1 LAGELIFTGELCHP
15 YLPEPGLVDVV
26 NLAILLER
34 PLLLKGAPGS
44 GKSSLAA
51 AIAAEFSHRYDT
63 DWPYEVW
70 RVRSTSRARDGLYT
84 YDSVARLRDA
94 QLVANRRA
102 AKGRHINISPERY
115 VRYGPLG
122 QAIINSRRAVILID
136 EIDRADI
143 DFPNDLLVELD
154 ELKFQITETGQ
165 TITAQAKP
173 LIIITSNDEKG
184 LPAAFLRR
192 CLFYYLDF
200 PQSDRLFEIV
210 NTRFPEVQ
218 AETTESY
225 VSGKTHEITM

>member
-1 LAGELIFTGELCHP
+1 MAPELIFTGEFCRP
-15 YLPEPGLVDVV
+15 YLPEPGLVEVV
-26 NLAILLER
+26 NQAILLER
-34 PLLLKGAPGS
+34 PLLLKGAAGS

-51 AIAAEFSHRYDT
+51 AVAAEFSQRSGT

-70 RVRSTSRARDGLYT
+70 RVRSTSSARDGLYT

-94 QLVANRRA
+94 QLAANRRA
-102 AKGRHINISPERY
+102 AKGRQINISPEKY
-115 VRYGPLG
+115 IHLGPLG
-122 QAIINSRRAVILID
+122 WAITNPRRTVMLID

-154 ELKFQITETGQ
+154 ELQFQIIETGQ
-165 TITAQAKP
+165 TVTAQAAKP

-192 CLFYYLDF
+192 CLFYYLEF
-200 PQSDRLFEIV
+200 PQTDRFFEII

-218 AETTESY
+218 AETTEAH
-225 VSGKTHEITM
+225 VSGIKVRD

>member
-1 LAGELIFTGELCHP
+1 MAGELNFTGELCHP

-51 AIAAEFSHRYDT
+51 AIAAEFSQRYHA

-70 RVRSTSRARDGLYT
+70 RVHSTSHARDGLYT

-94 QLVANRRA
+94 QLVA
-102 AKGRHINISPERY
+102 KGRHISINPERY

-122 QAIINSRRAVILID
+122 RAIINSRRAVILID

-154 ELKFQITETGQ
+154 ELKFQIIETGQ

-173 LIIITSNDEKG
+173 IIIITSNDEKG

-192 CLFYYLDF
+192 CLFYYLEF
-200 PQSDRLFEIV
+200 PQTDRFFEII
-210 NTRFPEVQ
+210 NTRFPEVE

-225 VSGKTHEITM
+225 VSGRKTRD